1 MPSGTYTYTLYTISG
16 SANFN
21 FTVTGSFTVTV
32 FDPDDNFGVGD
43 DSIKNG
49 AQVTSSETGAAP
61 VIQSLGAGAPAGWN
75 VGDTFFFGGARGID
89 LGSPAD
95 DVLVPRVAG
104 DWQNSAL
111 YSLPGASV
119 PLVVGQSY
127 STQGA
132 SDNVHQEVVPCFV
145 KGTMIKT
152 ACGEVPIERLV
163 KGDLVFT
170 QDAGYQ
176 PVVWVGTKTVPVN
189 ENTAPIRFEVGSVG
203 NDRPLMVSPNHRML
217 VRSLHAELLFGSSE
231 VLVCAKHL
239 TKLSGVT
246 RSWPEHVTYV
256 HVLFESHQIICANG
270 AMSESF
276 HPGKEALSALEHET
290 RQEVLNLFPEL
301 AQDDTFKAMTA
312 RTCLKSYET
321 SALMETVH

>member
-1 MPSGTYTYTLYTISG
+1 MPVLQRVGTWVI
-16 SANFN
+16 
-21 FTVTGSFTVTV
+21 
-32 FDPDDNFGVGD
+32 P
-43 DSIKNG
+43 
-49 AQVTSSETGAAP
+49 SS
-61 VIQSLGAGAPAGWN
+61 L
-75 VGDTFFFGGARGID
+75 GGARGID

-104 DWQNSAL
+104 DWQNIVL

-231 VLVCAKHL
+231 VL
-239 TKLSGVT
+239 
-246 RSWPEHVTYV
+246 
-256 HVLFESHQIICANG
+256 
-270 AMSESF
+270 
-276 HPGKEALSALEHET
+276 
-290 RQEVLNLFPEL
+290 NLFPEL

-321 SALMETVH
+321 SALMETFH

>member
-1 MPSGTYTYTLYTISG
+1 MPSGTHTYTLYNISG

-21 FTVTGSFTVTV
+21 FTVTGSFTVTI
-32 FDPDDNFGVGD
+32 FDPDDDFGVGD
-43 DSIKNG
+43 DSG
-49 AQVTSSETGAAP
+49 SETGAAP

-75 VGDTFFFGGARGID
+75 VVDTFFFGGARGID

-95 DVLVPRVAG
+95 DVLVPKVDG
-104 DWQNSAL
+104 DFQTNIAL

-119 PLVVGQSY
+119 PLVVGETY
-127 STQGA
+127 TRQGA

-163 KGDLVFT
+163 KGDMVFT

-231 VLVCAKHL
+231 VL
-239 TKLSGVT
+239 
-246 RSWPEHVTYV
+246 
-256 HVLFESHQIICANG
+256 
-270 AMSESF
+270 
-276 HPGKEALSALEHET
+276 
-290 RQEVLNLFPEL
+290 NLFPEL

-312 RTCLKSYET
+312 RTCLKFYET
-321 SALMETVH
+321 SALMETFH